1 MRCVATGIQPAATVR
16 FHTVVAHDGQLITST
31 FNRPSAS
38 VLFRGVWN
46 LESYA
51 IQRRDDNCH
60 TFAPRRSTIKL
71 RAQRFD
77 PMSLGELQDEGE
89 RADVQLDRWT
99 HVALSLS
106 LSLSLSLR
114 FQRAANTHHLDHLT
128 LLDGQALQLP
138 HARLALCQVE
148 LMHARLADL
157 VQDSRV
163 LMKAQRLVHNDVAVL
178 ADPHSWDPRL
188 ELIHCGLMRKARR
201 LVMAIKVSPLLV
213 NFVHVESDA
222 QLQHVADC
230 CDSLRHVVVVPTQEA

>member
-1 MRCVATGIQPAATVR
+1 MEATAVQAYLRNYVITSSVGPNRIRRRCGSHRRAGLPAQLRNYKQRWSKSNTEEVWKPRPCRLTLRCVATGIQPAATVR

-51 IQRRDDNCH
+51 IQRRDDSCH

-106 LSLSLSLR
+106 LSLSLS
-114 FQRAANTHHLDHLT
+114 
-128 LLDGQALQLP
+128 
-138 HARLALCQVE
+138 E
-148 LMHARLADL
+148 
-157 VQDSRV
+157 
-163 LMKAQRLVHNDVAVL
+163 
-178 ADPHSWDPRL
+178 
-188 ELIHCGLMRKARR
+188 
-201 LVMAIKVSPLLV
+201 
-213 NFVHVESDA
+213 
-222 QLQHVADC
+222 
-230 CDSLRHVVVVPTQEA
+230 VPTRCKHTSS